1 MAALAKTYS
10 FTAGTA
16 IVAAQMNT
24 NFDDVVDWATGTPT
38 LSTGG
43 SETTVSGTLAVT
55 EAATFA
61 AKVTVT
67 GAVWTADDVY
77 MYGSNQR
84 VVWEGATANAY
95 ETYLAATDPTAVR
108 TITLPDATGTVA
120 LTSTTM
126 PLSGGTF
133 TGPVT
138 FDGASP
144 IVLEGATGNAYETT
158 IAVTDPTADRI
169 ITVPDTTGTMALTS
183 DITTPV
189 TAVTGTAPIVSSGG
203 YTPAIS
209 VTTNDAQLILN
220 NSIFN

>member
-1 MAALAKTYS
+1 MAALSKTYS
-10 FTAGTA
+10 FTPGTA
-16 IVAAQMNT
+16 IVAAQMNE

-43 SETTVSGTLAVT
+43 SATTVSGSLAVTQAATLSTTLAVT
-55 EAATFA
+55 GIATFSDQ
-61 AKVTVT
+61 VYLNGSTQQICYE
-67 GAVWTADDVY
+67 GSSAD
-77 MYGSNQR
+77 
-84 VVWEGATANAY
+84 AY
-95 ETYLAATDPTAVR
+95 ETFVVATNATADR